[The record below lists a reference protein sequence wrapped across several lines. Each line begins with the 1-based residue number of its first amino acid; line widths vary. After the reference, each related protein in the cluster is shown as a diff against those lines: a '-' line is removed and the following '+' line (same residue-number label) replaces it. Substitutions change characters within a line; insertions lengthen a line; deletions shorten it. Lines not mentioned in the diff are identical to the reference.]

1 MNKFANLEE
10 IKYAHSLLLEGKP
23 FFDQQKIDII
33 ECNESKD
40 IKACPG
46 SGKTTTLLAK
56 LAILANR
63 MPLPNNQGICVLTH
77 TNVAIEEIKSK
88 LGNKASVLFSYPN
101 HFGTIQSFVDKFI
114 ANLAM
119 QYYYDSSIRIVD
131 DVLTNVL
138 LVTEIIILT
147 HNKSPLQRKFFRKLI
162 GGYNVFSE
170 EEISYLGDINTLCCL
185 NVLTPKIGKRTKK
198 YRLEMSGYKS
208 ADLNVS
214 GLSQQS
220 IKSIYDLKDKVATQL
235 IEPKKEKVRSAH
247 IDFVARKVV
256 FIGSPINMDTPAGQE
271 FVGLKEILFKQG
283 IIKYGEAY
291 DLAMRLCVE
300 HSEIIKGAITSR
312 FKYLFIDEMQDT
324 DEKQIDL
331 IMRLFSDSIIQC
343 FGDHNQAIYNAVKS
357 ENIWSPVDALPI
369 DQTIRFGE
377 NIAKVL
383 RSVCMEDNRSL
394 VANATSQS
402 LKPVLIVYENPEE
415 VLPKFTSLLQNL
427 RIGSESIAELA
438 KKEREIDKLHRNNI
452 KAIGWVGTD
461 RNDVITIK
469 SYYPLF
475 SKDIRKKQKVNYNS
489 LASFL
494 CPKDNQLINDYSDHI
509 ISAILHILYLSPI
522 SKNDVNGK
530 LRNYTKTSFTE
541 KFKLHSDEKYKD
553 FRTKLVVWSKMI
565 HKGESTID
573 IIKEYIN
580 LVLSPIFAF
589 DTNIPE
595 IKSFLDTA
603 SEDISEE
610 QAFAKNIY
618 SLDGIEVEVNTIHSV
633 KGETHAAT
641 LYLETSY
648 FSKYESERIY
658 QQLSGTINIDKSE
671 QVVSTLKMAYV
682 GMSRPKYL
690 LCMAIHKD
698 RFTFDTPELRE
709 LWNVETCNQ

>member
-1 MNKFANLEE
+1 
-10 IKYAHSLLLEGKP
+10 
-23 FFDQQKIDII
+23 
-33 ECNESKD
+33 
-40 IKACPG
+40 
-46 SGKTTTLLAK
+46 
-56 LAILANR
+56 
-63 MPLPNNQGICVLTH
+63 
-77 TNVAIEEIKSK
+77 
-88 LGNKASVLFSYPN
+88 
-101 HFGTIQSFVDKFI
+101 
-114 ANLAM
+114 
-119 QYYYDSSIRIVD
+119 
-131 DVLTNVL
+131 
-138 LVTEIIILT
+138 
-147 HNKSPLQRKFFRKLI
+147 
-162 GGYNVFSE
+162 
-170 EEISYLGDINTLCCL
+170 
-185 NVLTPKIGKRTKK
+185 
-198 YRLEMSGYKS
+198 
-208 ADLNVS
+208 
-214 GLSQQS
+214 
-220 IKSIYDLKDKVATQL
+220 
-235 IEPKKEKVRSAH
+235 
-247 IDFVARKVV
+247 
-256 FIGSPINMDTPAGQE
+256 
-271 FVGLKEILFKQG
+271 
-283 IIKYGEAY
+283 
-291 DLAMRLCVE
+291 
-300 HSEIIKGAITSR
+300 
-312 FKYLFIDEMQDT
+312 
-324 DEKQIDL
+324 
-331 IMRLFSDSIIQC
+331 
-343 FGDHNQAIYNAVKS
+343 
-357 ENIWSPVDALPI
+357 
-369 DQTIRFGE
+369 
-377 NIAKVL
+377 
-383 RSVCMEDNRSL
+383 MEDNRSL

-618 SLDGIEVEVNTIHSV
+618 SLDGTEVEVNTIHSV